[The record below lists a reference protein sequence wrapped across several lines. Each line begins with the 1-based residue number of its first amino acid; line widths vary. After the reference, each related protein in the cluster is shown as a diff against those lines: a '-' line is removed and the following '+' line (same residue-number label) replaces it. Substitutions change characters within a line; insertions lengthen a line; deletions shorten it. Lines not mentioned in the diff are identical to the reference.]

1 MKTHMKS
8 TDRIPARHI
17 RRLRQI
23 RARVA
28 AEAARIIATEGQH
41 NYHAAK
47 KKAAERIGES
57 ERLALPS
64 NIEVKEALRAYQNL
78 YGGEQHQDNLDR
90 LRAIAIE
97 AMQLLDAFNP
107 RLVGSVLDGTADEH
121 SRISLHVFC
130 DSPDSMVLHFLE
142 NSVPFHQEQRQI
154 RWHDGNHRMVPLIVF
169 GDQPGNELERRIL
182 ARQSSQRDASE
193 ATLEVLHNQQ
203 ANDEPLGDA
212 EQPYLLRMDTRLT
225 DDESTRNA
233 FLHWL
238 TFHTSDSVV

>member
-1 MKTHMKS
+1 MKS

-90 LRAIAIE
+90 LRTIAIE
-97 AMQLLDAFNP
+97 AMHLLDAFNP

-169 GDQPGNELERRIL
+169 DLDDTTVELSVFDPIIL
-182 ARQSSQRDASE
+182 RQAPPSPIDGKPQQR
-193 ATLEVLHNQQ
+193 ATLTDVECLL
-203 ANDEPLGDA
+203 AEALSPLISLP
-212 EQPYLLRMDTRLT
+212 Q
-225 DDESTRNA
+225 S
-233 FLHWL
+233 
-238 TFHTSDSVV
+238 

>member
-1 MKTHMKS
+1 MKS
-8 TDRIPARHI
+8 TDRIPTRHI

-23 RARVA
+23 RAQVA

-47 KKAAERIGES
+47 KKAAERIGAS

-64 NIEVKEALRAYQNL
+64 NIEVKEALRTYQNL
-78 YGGEQHQDNLDR
+78 YGGERHQDNLDR

-97 AMQLLDAFNP
+97 AMQLLNAFNP

-169 GDQPGNELERRIL
+169 DLDGTTVELSIFDPIIL
-182 ARQSSQRDASE
+182 RQAPPSPIDGKPQQR
-193 ATLEVLHNQQ
+193 ATLTDVECLL
-203 ANDEPLGDA
+203 AESLSPLISLP
-212 EQPYLLRMDTRLT
+212 Q
-225 DDESTRNA
+225 S
-233 FLHWL
+233 
-238 TFHTSDSVV
+238 

>member
-8 TDRIPARHI
+8 IDRIPARHI

-23 RARVA
+23 RAQVA

-41 NYHAAK
+41 NYHSAK

-64 NIEVKEALRAYQNL
+64 NIEVKEALRVYQNL

-169 GDQPGNELERRIL
+169 DLDDTTVELSVFDLIIL
-182 ARQSSQRDASE
+182 RQAPPSPIDGKPQQR
-193 ATLEVLHNQQ
+193 ATLTDVECLL
-203 ANDEPLGDA
+203 AESLSPLVSLP
-212 EQPYLLRMDTRLT
+212 Q
-225 DDESTRNA
+225 S
-233 FLHWL
+233 
-238 TFHTSDSVV
+238 

>member
-23 RARVA
+23 RAQVA

-107 RLVGSVLDGTADEH
+107 RLVGPVLDGTADEH

-169 GDQPGNELERRIL
+169 DLDDTTVELSIFDPIIL
-182 ARQSSQRDASE
+182 RQAPPSPIDGKPQQR
-193 ATLEVLHNQQ
+193 ATLTDVECLL
-203 ANDEPLGDA
+203 AESLSPLISLP
-212 EQPYLLRMDTRLT
+212 Q
-225 DDESTRNA
+225 S
-233 FLHWL
+233 
-238 TFHTSDSVV
+238 

>member
-90 LRAIAIE
+90 LRTIAIE
-97 AMQLLDAFNP
+97 AMHLLDAFNP

-169 GDQPGNELERRIL
+169 DLDDTTVELSVFDPIIL
-182 ARQSSQRDASE
+182 RQAPPSPIDGKPQQR
-193 ATLEVLHNQQ
+193 ATLTDVECLL
-203 ANDEPLGDA
+203 AEALSPLISLP
-212 EQPYLLRMDTRLT
+212 Q
-225 DDESTRNA
+225 S
-233 FLHWL
+233 
-238 TFHTSDSVV
+238 